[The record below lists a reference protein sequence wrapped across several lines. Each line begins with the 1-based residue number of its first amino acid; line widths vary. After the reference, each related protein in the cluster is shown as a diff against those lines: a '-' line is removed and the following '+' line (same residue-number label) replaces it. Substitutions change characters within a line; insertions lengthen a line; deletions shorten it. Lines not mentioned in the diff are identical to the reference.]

1 MRMRR
6 QLFRSHQIA
15 PLPDLEVRHIY
26 VTMGVI
32 LRFRFFLKF
41 SKRYLSYISRY
52 HVHTYLIIR
61 IDNLTMTT

>member
-52 HVHTYLIIR
+52 HVHF
-61 IDNLTMTT
+61 